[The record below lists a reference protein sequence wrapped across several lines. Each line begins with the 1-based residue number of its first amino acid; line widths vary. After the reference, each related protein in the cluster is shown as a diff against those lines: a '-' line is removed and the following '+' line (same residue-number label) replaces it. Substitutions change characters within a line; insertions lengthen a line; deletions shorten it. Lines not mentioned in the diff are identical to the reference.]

1 MELYAA
7 SYVLPIS
14 SPPIHGGAVAVENGR
29 IVETG
34 TLDDLRSRH
43 GGTIQDFPG
52 CAILPGLVNAH
63 THLELTHFPSW
74 KIRKG
79 IDYSPRTYV
88 DWIIQVIK
96 IRRALTRQELEL
108 SVREGLRIC
117 LESGTTSIGE
127 ILTDRLLLPLYADS
141 RLSGRL
147 YFEAIGH
154 DPVRIA
160 ELVPEIDAAISSFS
174 CGDFLPGLSPHAP
187 HTVSEHLHKEL
198 RRLADGYN
206 VPRIIHLAESKEE
219 SDFFF
224 DTTGKIAE
232 LLYPHVRWEPYLPAP
247 RRTTATAWLDGLGVF
262 SDTISAVHSVHLT
275 PADAEILV
283 KRGVGVI
290 LCPRSND
297 KLDVGRAPVSLLKKL
312 GIPLALGTDS
322 LASNDSLSLWDEM
335 RYLLDLFPGVFTP
348 SEVLAMATLGS
359 AQQLAITDRVGSIET
374 DKRADFLVIKLPD
387 RQYRDESLFES
398 IIRTGELLHV
408 ALSGRFTDLAN
419 SSAPPQH
426 SR

>member
-7 SYVLPIS
+7 SYLLPVS
-14 SPPIHGGAVAVENGR
+14 SPPIAGGAVAIDNGR

-34 TLDDLRSRH
+34 TLAELRARH
-43 GGTIQDFPG
+43 GGPIHDFPG

-96 IRRALTRQELEL
+96 IRRALTRKELEL

-117 LESGTTSIGE
+117 LEAGTTTIGE
-127 ILTDRLLLPLYADS
+127 ILTDHSLLPLYAGS
-141 RLSGRL
+141 GLTGRL
-147 YFEAIGH
+147 FFEAIGH
-154 DPVRIA
+154 DPVRTT
-160 ELVPEIDAAISSFS
+160 ELVSDLDEAIASFS

-187 HTVSEHLHKEL
+187 HTVSECLHQDV
-198 RRLADGYN
+198 RRLADGHN
-206 VPRIIHLAESKEE
+206 VPRIIHLAESREE
-219 SDFFF
+219 NDFFF
-224 DTTGKIAE
+224 DSTGKIAE

-247 RRTTATAWLDGLGVF
+247 RRTTATAWLDGLGVLNG
-262 SDTISAVHSVHLT
+262 SISAVHCVHLT
-275 PADAEILV
+275 PADAEILA
-283 KRGVGVI
+283 RHGVGVV

-297 KLDVGRAPVSLLKKL
+297 KLAVGRAPVALLKKL

-335 RYLLDLFPGVFTP
+335 RYLMDLFPGVFTP

-359 AQQLAITDRVGSIET
+359 ARPLALADQVGSLET
-374 DKRADFLVIKLPD
+374 GKRADFLVMKLPD
-387 RQYRDESLFES
+387 RQHVGENLHDT
-398 IIRTGELLHV
+398 IIHAGELLHV
-408 ALSGRFTDLAN
+408 ILSGRFNDRTEALQ
-419 SSAPPQH
+419 APPE
-426 SR
+426 

>member
-7 SYVLPIS
+7 SYLLPIT
-14 SPPIHGGAVAVENGR
+14 SPPVPGGAVAVDNGR

-34 TLDDLRSRH
+34 TLAELRARH
-43 GGTIQDFPG
+43 GGPVHDFPG

-117 LESGTTSIGE
+117 LEAGTTAIGE
-127 ILTDRLLLPLYADS
+127 ILTDWSLLPLYAGS
-141 RLSGRL
+141 SLTGRL
-147 YFEAIGH
+147 FFEAIGH
-154 DPVRIA
+154 DPVRNA
-160 ELVPEIDAAISSFS
+160 ELISELDALLASFS
-174 CGDFLPGLSPHAP
+174 GGSFLPGLSPHAP
-187 HTVSEHLHKEL
+187 HSVSEQLHQNV
-198 RRLADGYN
+198 RRLADERN
-206 VPRIIHLAESKEE
+206 VPRIIHLAESRDE

-224 DTTGKIAE
+224 DSTGKIAE
-232 LLYPHVRWEPYLPAP
+232 LLYPHVRWESYLPAP

-262 SDTISAVHSVHLT
+262 SGAISAVHCVHLT
-275 PADAEILV
+275 PSDVEILAR
-283 KRGVGVI
+283 RGVGVV
-290 LCPRSND
+290 LCPRSNE
-297 KLDVGRAPVSLLKKL
+297 KLAVGRAPLAFLKKL

-335 RYLLDLFPGVFTP
+335 RYILDLFPGVFTP
-348 SEVLAMATLGS
+348 SEVLSMATLGS
-359 AQQLAITDRVGSIET
+359 ARQLALADRIGSLEAG
-374 DKRADFLVIKLPD
+374 KRADFLVMKLPD
-387 RQYRDESLFES
+387 RQHSTETLHET
-398 IIRTGELLHV
+398 IINTGELLHV
-408 ALSGRFTDLAN
+408 ILSGLFTDKLET
-419 SSAPPQH
+419 
-426 SR
+426 

>member
-7 SYVLPIS
+7 SYLLPVS
-14 SPPIHGGAVAVENGR
+14 SPPIAGGAVAVDNGR

-34 TLDDLRSRH
+34 TLAELRARH
-43 GGTIQDFPG
+43 GGPVHDFPG

-117 LESGTTSIGE
+117 LEAGTTTIGE
-127 ILTDRLLLPLYADS
+127 ILTDRSLLPLYAGS
-141 RLSGRL
+141 GLTGRL
-147 YFEAIGH
+147 FFEAIGH
-154 DPVRIA
+154 DPVRCA
-160 ELVPEIDAAISSFS
+160 ELVSDLDEAITSFS
-174 CGDFLPGLSPHAP
+174 GGEFLPGLSPHAP
-187 HTVSEHLHKEL
+187 HTVSEHLHQDV
-198 RRLADGYN
+198 RRLADRHN
-206 VPRIIHLAESKEE
+206 LPRIIHLAESRDE

-224 DTTGKIAE
+224 DSTGKIAE

-247 RRTTATAWLDGLGVF
+247 RRTTAAAWLDGLDVLNG
-262 SDTISAVHSVHLT
+262 SISAVHCVHLT
-275 PADAEILV
+275 PADAEILAR
-283 KRGVGVI
+283 RGVGVV

-297 KLDVGRAPVSLLKKL
+297 KLAVGRASVALLKKL

-335 RYLLDLFPGVFTP
+335 RYLLDLFSGVFTP
-348 SEVLAMATLGS
+348 SEVLAMGTLGS
-359 AQQLAITDRVGSIET
+359 ARPLALDNQVGSLESG
-374 DKRADFLVIKLPD
+374 KRADFLVMQLPA
-387 RQYRDESLFES
+387 RQYA
-398 IIRTGELLHV
+398 GETLHEAVIHAGQLLHV
-408 ALSGRFTDLAN
+408 ILCGRFTVRPETLPAA
-419 SSAPPQH
+419 SK
-426 SR
+426 